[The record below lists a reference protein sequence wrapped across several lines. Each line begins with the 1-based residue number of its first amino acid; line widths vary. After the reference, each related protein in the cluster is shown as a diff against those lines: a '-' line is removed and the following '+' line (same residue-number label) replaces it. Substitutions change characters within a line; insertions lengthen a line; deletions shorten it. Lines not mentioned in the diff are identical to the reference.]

1 VWVQQYSQV
10 EGQLS
15 FRANDNIPP
24 AAVLIVSPYDPEAHV
39 SVKRSTVWTGF
50 KVHVSETCDE
60 ASPHLITHVET
71 TPATTQDMQMTP
83 QIHQALAD
91 KHLLPGEHLLD
102 TGYVDGEHLVSRKTG
117 LWRSDHRTGRPR
129 WKPGRHEPG
138 RAMTRPVFS

>member
-1 VWVQQYSQV
+1 MWVQQYSQV

-24 AAVLIVSPYDPEAHV
+24 AAVLIVSPYDPEVHV

-83 QIHQALAD
+83 QIHEALAH
-91 KHLLPGEHLLD
+91 KHLLPAEHLLD
-102 TGYVDGEHLVSRKTG
+102 TGSVDGEHLVSSQREYG
-117 LWRSDHRTGRPR
+117 LRIIGPVVQDGSPAGTS
-129 WKPGRHEPG
+129 
-138 RAMTRPVFS
+138 RAGL